1 MIGYNNNTNANTNNS
16 FNNMTTT
23 QAQNCYGKYRG
34 KVIEND
40 DPDHKGRIQAS
51 VPDIYDSFVTGWALP
66 CTPYGGNNV
75 GFFFIPPKEANVWIE
90 FENGNPDYPI
100 WVGCFWGNDELE
112 SDKAVPDTK
121 MIKTEFATM
130 TIKDD
135 FGTGEVKI
143 ETTNGLKFVM
153 DNSGIELS
161 NGTFNIKMTALSVSI
176 NDGALV
182 VK

>member
-1 MIGYNNNTNANTNNS
+1 M
-16 FNNMTTT
+16 
-23 QAQNCYGKYRG
+23 
-34 KVIEND
+34 
-40 DPDHKGRIQAS
+40 
-51 VPDIYDSFVTGWALP
+51 TGWALP

-75 GFFFIPPKEANVWIE
+75 GFFFIPPKGANVWIK

-100 WVGCFWGNDELE
+100 WVGCFWGDDDALE
-112 SDKAVPDTK
+112 KEKAVPNTK

-135 FGTGEVKI
+135 FGTGEFMI

-153 DNSGIELS
+153 DNSRIELN
-161 NGTFNIKMTALSVSI
+161 NGTFNIEMTALSVSI
-176 NDGALV
+176 DDGAIEV